1 MGGGCAVVFFFKE
14 KALGTIMHLK
24 ITMRMSEV
32 GLGIC
37 TREKICF
44 KIQSAEGIS
53 KWSINFV

>member
-1 MGGGCAVVFFFKE
+1 MRGGGGGAVVVFFFKE

-37 TREKICF
+37 TREK
-44 KIQSAEGIS
+44 
-53 KWSINFV
+53 NLL